1 MSEMKVLHKSL
12 LLACDL
18 FRGKV
23 DSSSYKDYIF
33 SMLLLKYISDVK
45 ASYEYYLINEEY
57 SELLEI
63 VSRVPEDASFYKIY
77 HDAKNHGDYIG
88 ERIDDSLRLI
98 DQAIDSVCQ
107 SRGGYLFES
116 IKFATVNF
124 GAKSERDRMLN
135 ELLDIF
141 ANPEMKFDYTQDGN
155 KKIEVACRYLFEKI
169 ASDSAMRGAE
179 FYTPEGISLLF
190 AELLQPRDGD
200 SICDPTCGSGSL
212 LITLGEKI
220 KKSFRSNNYTLFG
233 QEVNRSIWALA
244 KMNMIMHNEIN
255 SRIEW
260 GDVISNPQL
269 LDTDNRLMQFDVVAS
284 NPPLNIIGWNHDDLV
299 RNDYGRFNLGFPPQS
314 KGDYAFILHMVST
327 LKSATGR
334 MAILVSH
341 GVLFRG
347 GQEESIR
354 KNLISEGLLDAVIGL
369 PDRLLPGTAIPTAIL
384 IFRRDRN
391 NSNVVFIDASD
402 LAKPVKGRNLITN
415 EIVEKVSKCYFER
428 SSVDDFS
435 HVASYDEIQ
444 LNDFNLNISR
454 YVKKHEEQV
463 FVDLEILR
471 QQREEL
477 LSTLHELEREMK
489 GFIDN

>member
-1 MSEMKVLHKSL
+1 
-12 LLACDL
+12 
-18 FRGKV
+18 
-23 DSSSYKDYIF
+23 
-33 SMLLLKYISDVK
+33 
-45 ASYEYYLINEEY
+45 
-57 SELLEI
+57 
-63 VSRVPEDASFYKIY
+63 
-77 HDAKNHGDYIG
+77 
-88 ERIDDSLRLI
+88 
-98 DQAIDSVCQ
+98 
-107 SRGGYLFES
+107 
-116 IKFATVNF
+116 
-124 GAKSERDRMLN
+124 
-135 ELLDIF
+135 
-141 ANPEMKFDYTQDGN
+141 
-155 KKIEVACRYLFEKI
+155 
-169 ASDSAMRGAE
+169 
-179 FYTPEGISLLF
+179 
-190 AELLQPRDGD
+190 
-200 SICDPTCGSGSL
+200 SGSL

-220 KKSFRSNNYTLFG
+220 KKSFRSDNYTLFG

-415 EIVEKVSKCYFER
+415 EIIEKISKCYFER

-463 FVDLEILR
+463 FVDLERLR
-471 QQREEL
+471 HQREEL
-477 LSTLHELEREMK
+477 LSTLHGLEREMK
-489 GFIDN
+489 KYIDN

>member
-1 MSEMKVLHKSL
+1 MSEMKALHKSL

-23 DSSSYKDYIF
+23 DSSSYKDYMF
-33 SMLLLKYISDVK
+33 SMLLLKYISDIK
-45 ASYEYYLINEEY
+45 IGYADDLTNEEY
-57 SELLEI
+57 SELLDI

-77 HDAKNHGDYIG
+77 HEAKNHGDYIG

-107 SRGGYLFES
+107 SRCGYLFES
-116 IKFATVNF
+116 IQFSTVNF
-124 GAKSERDRMLN
+124 GARSERDRMLN
-135 ELLDIF
+135 VLLDIF
-141 ANPEMKFDYTQDGN
+141 ARPEMNFGYTQNGN
-155 KKIEVACRYLFEKI
+155 DKIKVACRYLLEKI
-169 ASDSAMRGAE
+169 TSDSAMRGAE

-190 AELLQPRDGD
+190 AELLQPKDGD

-220 KKSFRSNNYTLFG
+220 KKSVRSNNYILFG
-233 QEVNRSIWALA
+233 QEANRSSWALA
-244 KMNMIMHNEIN
+244 KMNMVMHNEIN

-260 GDVISNPQL
+260 GDVISNPQFL
-269 LDTDNRLMQFDVVAS
+269 EADNRLMKFDVVAS

-299 RNDYGRFNLGFPPQS
+299 YNDYGRFNLGFPPQS

-354 KNLISEGLLDAVIGL
+354 KNLVNKRLLDAVIGL
-369 PDRLLPGTAIPTAIL
+369 PDRLLPGTGVPTAIL
-384 IFRRDRN
+384 IFRRDKN

-402 LAKPVKGRNLITN
+402 LAKPVKGRNLITS
-415 EIVEKVSKCYFER
+415 EIIEKVSKCYFER

-444 LNDFNLNISR
+444 GNDFNLNISR

-463 FVDLEILR
+463 FVDLERLG

-489 GFIDN
+489 DFIDN

>member
-23 DSSSYKDYIF
+23 DSSSYKDYMF

-45 ASYEYYLINEEY
+45 AEYENDLINEEY

-77 HDAKNHGDYIG
+77 HEAKNHGDYIG

-107 SRGGYLFES
+107 SRCGYLFES

-124 GAKSERDRMLN
+124 GVKSERDRMLN
-135 ELLDIF
+135 ELLAIF
-141 ANPEMKFDYTQDGN
+141 ARPEMKFGYTQDDN
-155 KKIEVACRYLFEKI
+155 EKIKVACRYLFEKI

-190 AELLQPRDGD
+190 AELLQPMDGD

-233 QEVNRSIWALA
+233 QEVNRSSWALA

-269 LDTDNRLMQFDVVAS
+269 LDTDNRLMQFDVIAS

-384 IFRRDRN
+384 VFRRDN
-391 NSNVVFIDASD
+391 KNSNVVFIDASD
-402 LAKPVKGRNLITN
+402 LAKPVKGRNLITD
-415 EIVEKVSKCYFER
+415 EIIEKISECYFER
-428 SSVDDFS
+428 NSIGNFS
-435 HVASYDEIQ
+435 HVASFDEIKE
-444 LNDFNLNISR
+444 NDFNLNISR
-454 YVKKHEEQV
+454 YVKKYEEQA
-463 FVDLEILR
+463 FVDLDSLR

-477 LSTLHELEREMK
+477 QSTLHELEREMK

>member
-45 ASYEYYLINEEY
+45 ADYECDLINEEY

-141 ANPEMKFDYTQDGN
+141 ASPEMKFDYTQDGN

-220 KKSFRSNNYTLFG
+220 QKSFRSNNYTLFG

-327 LKSATGR
+327 LKSVTGR

-391 NSNVVFIDASD
+391 NSDVVFIDASD
-402 LAKPVKGRNLITN
+402 LAKPIKGRNLITN
-415 EIVEKVSKCYFER
+415 EIIEKVSKCYFER

>member
-18 FRGKV
+18 FRGKF

-45 ASYEYYLINEEY
+45 ADYEYDLINEEY

-141 ANPEMKFDYTQDGN
+141 ASPEMKFDYTQDGN
-155 KKIEVACRYLFEKI
+155 KKIKVACRYLFEKI

-179 FYTPEGISLLF
+179 FYTPEGVSLLF

-220 KKSFRSNNYTLFG
+220 KKSFRSNKYTLFG

-284 NPPLNIIGWNHDDLV
+284 NPSLNIIGWNHDDLV

-314 KGDYAFILHMVST
+314 KGDYAFILHMIST

-354 KNLISEGLLDAVIGL
+354 KNLISDGLLDAVIGL

-384 IFRRDRN
+384 IFRRNKN

-402 LAKPVKGRNLITN
+402 MAKPVKGRNLITN
-415 EIVEKVSKCYFER
+415 EIIEKVSKCYFER
-428 SSVDDFS
+428 SSIDDFS

-463 FVDLEILR
+463 FVDLERLR

-489 GFIDN
+489 DFIDN

>member
-45 ASYEYYLINEEY
+45 ADYECDLINEEY

-141 ANPEMKFDYTQDGN
+141 ASPEMKFDYTQDGN
-155 KKIEVACRYLFEKI
+155 KKIKVACRYLFEKI

-179 FYTPEGISLLF
+179 FYTPEGVSLLF

-220 KKSFRSNNYTLFG
+220 KKSFRSNKYTLFG

-314 KGDYAFILHMVST
+314 KGDYAFILHMIST

-384 IFRRDRN
+384 IFRRNRN

-402 LAKPVKGRNLITN
+402 MAKPVKGRNLITN
-415 EIVEKVSKCYFER
+415 EIIEKVSKCYFER
-428 SSVDDFS
+428 SSVDNFS

-444 LNDFNLNISR
+444 LNDFNLNLSR

-463 FVDLEILR
+463 FVDLERLR

-489 GFIDN
+489 DFIDN

>member
-45 ASYEYYLINEEY
+45 ADYECDLINEEY

-141 ANPEMKFDYTQDGN
+141 ASPEMKFDYTQDGN
-155 KKIEVACRYLFEKI
+155 KKIKVACRYLFEKI
-169 ASDSAMRGAE
+169 ASDSAMRGAV
-179 FYTPEGISLLF
+179 FYTPEGVSLLF

-220 KKSFRSNNYTLFG
+220 KKSFRSNKYTLFG

-299 RNDYGRFNLGFPPQS
+299 RNDYGRFNLGFPSQS
-314 KGDYAFILHMVST
+314 KGDYAFILHMIST

-384 IFRRDRN
+384 IFRRNRN

-402 LAKPVKGRNLITN
+402 MAKPVKGRNLITN
-415 EIVEKVSKCYFER
+415 EIIEKVSKCYFER
-428 SSVDDFS
+428 SSVDNFS

-444 LNDFNLNISR
+444 LNDFNLNLSR

-463 FVDLEILR
+463 FVDLERLR

-489 GFIDN
+489 DFIDN

>member
-1 MSEMKVLHKSL
+1 MSEMKALHKSL

-45 ASYEYYLINEEY
+45 TDYADDLINEDY

-63 VSRVPEDASFYKIY
+63 VSRVPRNASFYKIY
-77 HDAKNHGDYIG
+77 HEAKNHGDYIG

-107 SRGGYLFES
+107 IRGGYLFES
-116 IKFATVNF
+116 IQFATVNF
-124 GAKSERDRMLN
+124 GARSERDRMLN
-135 ELLDIF
+135 DLLAIF
-141 ANPEMKFDYTQDGN
+141 ARPEMNFGYTQDGN
-155 KKIEVACRYLFEKI
+155 DKIKVACRYLFEKI

-190 AELLQPRDGD
+190 AELLQPKDGD

-220 KKSFRSNNYTLFG
+220 KKSFISNNYTLFG
-233 QEVNRSIWALA
+233 QEVNRSSWALA

-260 GDVISNPQL
+260 GDVISNPLL
-269 LDTDNRLMQFDVVAS
+269 LDTDNRLMKFDVVAS

-299 RNDYGRFNLGFPPQS
+299 HNDYGRFNLGFPPQA

-327 LKSATGR
+327 LKRATGR

-347 GQEESIR
+347 GQEENIR
-354 KNLISEGLLDAVIGL
+354 KNLVSEGLLDAVIGL
-369 PDRLLPGTAIPTAIL
+369 PDRLLPGTGIPTAIL
-384 IFRRDRN
+384 IFRRDKK
-391 NSNVVFIDASD
+391 NSNVLFIDASD
-402 LAKPVKGRNLITN
+402 LAKPVKGRNLITD
-415 EIVEKVSKCYFER
+415 EIIGKVSECYFER
-428 SSVDDFS
+428 SSVGNFS
-435 HVASYDEIQ
+435 HVASFDEIQ
-444 LNDFNLNISR
+444 ENDFNLNISR

-463 FVDLEILR
+463 FIDLDSLR

>member
-45 ASYEYYLINEEY
+45 ADYECDLINEEY

-141 ANPEMKFDYTQDGN
+141 ASPEMKFDYTQDGN
-155 KKIEVACRYLFEKI
+155 KKIKVACRYLFEKI
-169 ASDSAMRGAE
+169 ASDSAMRGAV
-179 FYTPEGISLLF
+179 FYTPEGVSLLF
-190 AELLQPRDGD
+190 AELLQPRYGD

-220 KKSFRSNNYTLFG
+220 KKSFRSNKYTLFG

-299 RNDYGRFNLGFPPQS
+299 RNDYGRFNLGFPSQS
-314 KGDYAFILHMVST
+314 KGDYAFILHMIST

-347 GQEESIR
+347 GQEGSIR
-354 KNLISEGLLDAVIGL
+354 KNLISEGLSDAVIGL

-384 IFRRDRN
+384 IFRRNRN

-402 LAKPVKGRNLITN
+402 MAKPVKGRNLITN
-415 EIVEKVSKCYFER
+415 EIIEKVSKCYFER
-428 SSVDDFS
+428 SSVDNFS

-444 LNDFNLNISR
+444 LNDFNLNLSR

-463 FVDLEILR
+463 FVDLERLR

-489 GFIDN
+489 DFIDN

>member
-1 MSEMKVLHKSL
+1 
-12 LLACDL
+12 
-18 FRGKV
+18 
-23 DSSSYKDYIF
+23 
-33 SMLLLKYISDVK
+33 
-45 ASYEYYLINEEY
+45 
-57 SELLEI
+57 
-63 VSRVPEDASFYKIY
+63 
-77 HDAKNHGDYIG
+77 IG
-88 ERIDDSLRLI
+88 ERIDDSLKLI

-116 IKFATVNF
+116 IQFATVNF
-124 GAKSERDRMLN
+124 GARSERDRMLFN
-135 ELLDIF
+135 LLAIF
-141 ANPEMKFDYTQDGN
+141 ARPEMNFGYTQDGN
-155 KKIEVACRYLFEKI
+155 EKIKVACRYLFEKI
-169 ASDSAMRGAE
+169 ASDSAMRGAD

-190 AELLQPRDGD
+190 AELLQPKDGD

-233 QEVNRSIWALA
+233 QEANRSSWALA
-244 KMNMIMHNEIN
+244 KMNMIIHNEIN

-260 GDVISNPQL
+260 GDVISNPQF

-284 NPPLNIIGWNHDDLV
+284 NPPFNIIGWNHDDLV
-299 RNDYGRFNLGFPPQS
+299 NNDYGRFNLGFPPQS

-354 KNLISEGLLDAVIGL
+354 KNLVSEGLLDAVIGL
-369 PDRLLPGTAIPTAIL
+369 PDRLLLGTGIPSAIL
-384 IFRRDRN
+384 IFRRDKK

-415 EIVEKVSKCYFER
+415 EIIEKVSECYFER
-428 SSVDDFS
+428 SSISNFS
-435 HVASYDEIQ
+435 YVASFDEIQ
-444 LNDFNLNISR
+444 ENDFNLNISR
-454 YVKKHEEQV
+454 YVKKYEEQA
-463 FVDLEILR
+463 FVDLESLR

-489 GFIDN
+489 DFIDN

>member
-45 ASYEYYLINEEY
+45 ADYEYDLINEEY
-57 SELLEI
+57 SGLLEI

-141 ANPEMKFDYTQDGN
+141 ASPEMKFDHTQDGN
-155 KKIEVACRYLFEKI
+155 KNIEVACRYLFEKI

-179 FYTPEGISLLF
+179 FYTPGGISLLF

-260 GDVISNPQL
+260 GDVISNPQF
-269 LDTDNRLMQFDVVAS
+269 LDADNRLMQFDVVAS

-354 KNLISEGLLDAVIGL
+354 KHLISEGLLDAVIGL

-391 NSNVVFIDASD
+391 NSDVVFIDASD
-402 LAKPVKGRNLITN
+402 LAKPVKGRNFITN
-415 EIVEKVSKCYFER
+415 EIIDKVSKCYFER

-489 GFIDN
+489 VFIDN

>member
-45 ASYEYYLINEEY
+45 ADYEYDLINEEY

-135 ELLDIF
+135 ELLDVF
-141 ANPEMKFDYTQDGN
+141 ASPEMKFDYTQDGN

-354 KNLISEGLLDAVIGL
+354 KHLISEGLLDAVIGL

-391 NSNVVFIDASD
+391 NSDVVFIDASD
-402 LAKPVKGRNLITN
+402 LAKPIKGRNLITN
-415 EIVEKVSKCYFER
+415 EIIEKVSKCYFER
-428 SSVDDFS
+428 SNVDDFS

>member
-1 MSEMKVLHKSL
+1 
-12 LLACDL
+12 
-18 FRGKV
+18 
-23 DSSSYKDYIF
+23 
-33 SMLLLKYISDVK
+33 
-45 ASYEYYLINEEY
+45 
-57 SELLEI
+57 LEI

-141 ANPEMKFDYTQDGN
+141 ASPEMKFDYTQDGN
-155 KKIEVACRYLFEKI
+155 KKIKVACRYLFEKI

-179 FYTPEGISLLF
+179 FYTPDGVSLLF

-220 KKSFRSNNYTLFG
+220 KKSFRSDNYTLFG

-415 EIVEKVSKCYFER
+415 EIIEKISKCYFER

-463 FVDLEILR
+463 FVDLERLR
-471 QQREEL
+471 HQREEL
-477 LSTLHELEREMK
+477 LSTLHGLEREMK
-489 GFIDN
+489 KYIDN

>member
-1 MSEMKVLHKSL
+1 MSEMKALHESL

-18 FRGKV
+18 FRGKI

-45 ASYEYYLINEEY
+45 ADYEYDFINEEY
-57 SELLEI
+57 SELLGI

-77 HDAKNHGDYIG
+77 NEAKNHGGYIG
-88 ERIDDSLRLI
+88 ERIDDSLKLI
-98 DQAIDSVCQ
+98 NQAIDSVCQ

-116 IKFATVNF
+116 IQFATVNF
-124 GAKSERDRMLN
+124 GARSERDRMLVN
-135 ELLDIF
+135 LLSIF
-141 ANPEMKFDYTQDGN
+141 ARPEMNFGYARDGN
-155 KKIEVACRYLFEKI
+155 EKIKVACRYLFEKI
-169 ASDSAMRGAE
+169 ASDSAMRGAD

-190 AELLQPRDGD
+190 AELLQPKDGD

-233 QEVNRSIWALA
+233 QEANRSSWALA
-244 KMNMIMHNEIN
+244 KMNMIIHNEIN

-284 NPPLNIIGWNHDDLV
+284 NPPFNIIGWNHDDLV
-299 RNDYGRFNLGFPPQS
+299 HNDYGRFNLGFPPQS

-354 KNLISEGLLDAVIGL
+354 KNLVSEGLLDAVIGL
-369 PDRLLPGTAIPTAIL
+369 PDRLLLGTGIPSAIL
-384 IFRRDRN
+384 IFRRDKK

-415 EIVEKVSKCYFER
+415 EIIEKVSECYFER
-428 SSVDDFS
+428 SSISNFS
-435 HVASYDEIQ
+435 HVASFDEIQ
-444 LNDFNLNISR
+444 ENDFNLNISR
-454 YVKKHEEQV
+454 YVKKHEE
-463 FVDLEILR
+463 FAPVDLKSLR

-477 LSTLHELEREMK
+477 LSTLHELENEMK
-489 GFIDN
+489 YFIDN

>member
-45 ASYEYYLINEEY
+45 ADYEYDLINKEY

-141 ANPEMKFDYTQDGN
+141 ASPEMKFDYTQDGN

-391 NSNVVFIDASD
+391 NSDVVFIDASD
-402 LAKPVKGRNLITN
+402 LAKPIKGRNLITN
-415 EIVEKVSKCYFER
+415 EIIEKVSKCYFER

-471 QQREEL
+471 KQREEL

>member
-23 DSSSYKDYIF
+23 DPSSYKDYIF

-45 ASYEYYLINEEY
+45 ADYEYDLINKEY

-141 ANPEMKFDYTQDGN
+141 ASPEMKFDYTQDGN

-299 RNDYGRFNLGFPPQS
+299 RNDYGRFNLGFPPHS

-391 NSNVVFIDASD
+391 NSDVVFIDASD
-402 LAKPVKGRNLITN
+402 LAKPIKGRNLITN
-415 EIVEKVSKCYFER
+415 EIIEKVSKCYFER

-471 QQREEL
+471 KQREEL

>member
-1 MSEMKVLHKSL
+1 MSEMKMLHKSL

-33 SMLLLKYISDVK
+33 SILLLKYISDVK
-45 ASYEYYLINEEY
+45 SAYECDLINGEY

-141 ANPEMKFDYTQDGN
+141 ASPEMKFDYTQDGN
-155 KKIEVACRYLFEKI
+155 KKIKLACRYLFEKI

-179 FYTPEGISLLF
+179 FYTPDGVSLLF

-220 KKSFRSNNYTLFG
+220 KKSFRSDNYTLFG

-415 EIVEKVSKCYFER
+415 EIIEKISKCYFER

-463 FVDLEILR
+463 FVDLERLR

-477 LSTLHELEREMK
+477 LSTLHGLEREMK
-489 GFIDN
+489 KYIDN

>member
-1 MSEMKVLHKSL
+1 MSEMKALHESL

-18 FRGKV
+18 FRGKI
-23 DSSSYKDYIF
+23 DSSSYKDYMF

-45 ASYEYYLINEEY
+45 ADYEYDFINEEY
-57 SELLEI
+57 SELLGI

-77 HDAKNHGDYIG
+77 NEAKNHGGYIG
-88 ERIDDSLRLI
+88 ERIDDSLKLI
-98 DQAIDSVCQ
+98 NQAIDSVCQ

-116 IKFATVNF
+116 IQFATVNF
-124 GAKSERDRMLN
+124 GARSERDRMLVK
-135 ELLDIF
+135 LLSIF
-141 ANPEMKFDYTQDGN
+141 ARPEMNFGYTQDGN
-155 KKIEVACRYLFEKI
+155 EKIKVACRYLFEKI
-169 ASDSAMRGAE
+169 ASDSAMRGAD

-190 AELLQPRDGD
+190 AELLQPKDGD

-233 QEVNRSIWALA
+233 QEANRSSWALA
-244 KMNMIMHNEIN
+244 KMNMIIHNEIN

-284 NPPLNIIGWNHDDLV
+284 NPPFNIIGWNHNDLV
-299 RNDYGRFNLGFPPQS
+299 HNDYGRFNLGFPPQS

-354 KNLISEGLLDAVIGL
+354 KNLVSEGLLDAVIGL
-369 PDRLLPGTAIPTAIL
+369 PDRLLLGTGIPSAIL
-384 IFRRDRN
+384 IFRRDKK

-415 EIVEKVSKCYFER
+415 EIIEKVSECYFER
-428 SSVDDFS
+428 SSISNFS
-435 HVASYDEIQ
+435 HVASFDEIQ
-444 LNDFNLNISR
+444 ENDFNLNISR
-454 YVKKHEEQV
+454 YVKKHGESAP
-463 FVDLEILR
+463 VDLKSLR

-477 LSTLHELEREMK
+477 LSTLHELENEMK
-489 GFIDN
+489 YFIDN

>member
-1 MSEMKVLHKSL
+1 MSEMKVLHRSL

-45 ASYEYYLINEEY
+45 ADYEYDLINEEY

-141 ANPEMKFDYTQDGN
+141 ASPEMKFDYTQDGN

-391 NSNVVFIDASD
+391 NSDVVFIDASD

-415 EIVEKVSKCYFER
+415 EIIEKVSKCYFER

>member
-1 MSEMKVLHKSL
+1 
-12 LLACDL
+12 
-18 FRGKV
+18 
-23 DSSSYKDYIF
+23 
-33 SMLLLKYISDVK
+33 
-45 ASYEYYLINEEY
+45 
-57 SELLEI
+57 
-63 VSRVPEDASFYKIY
+63 
-77 HDAKNHGDYIG
+77 G

-141 ANPEMKFDYTQDGN
+141 ASPEMKFDYTQDGN
-155 KKIEVACRYLFEKI
+155 KKIKVACRYLFEKI
-169 ASDSAMRGAE
+169 ASDSAMRGSV
-179 FYTPEGISLLF
+179 FYTPEGVSLLF

-220 KKSFRSNNYTLFG
+220 KKSFRSNKYTLFG

-299 RNDYGRFNLGFPPQS
+299 RNDYGRFNLGFPSQS
-314 KGDYAFILHMVST
+314 KGDYAFILHMIST

-384 IFRRDRN
+384 IFRRNRN

-402 LAKPVKGRNLITN
+402 MAKPVKGRNLITN
-415 EIVEKVSKCYFER
+415 EIIEKVSKCYFER
-428 SSVDDFS
+428 SS
-435 HVASYDEIQ
+435 
-444 LNDFNLNISR
+444 
-454 YVKKHEEQV
+454 
-463 FVDLEILR
+463 
-471 QQREEL
+471 
-477 LSTLHELEREMK
+477 
-489 GFIDN
+489 

>member
-45 ASYEYYLINEEY
+45 ADYEYDLINEEN

-141 ANPEMKFDYTQDGN
+141 ASPEMKFDYTQDGN

-391 NSNVVFIDASD
+391 NSDVVFIDASD

-415 EIVEKVSKCYFER
+415 EIIEKVSKCYFER

>member
-1 MSEMKVLHKSL
+1 MSEMKVLQKSL

-45 ASYEYYLINEEY
+45 ADYEYDLINEEY

-141 ANPEMKFDYTQDGN
+141 ASPEMKFDYTQDGN

-391 NSNVVFIDASD
+391 NSDVVFIDASD

-415 EIVEKVSKCYFER
+415 EIIEKVSKCYFER

>member
-45 ASYEYYLINEEY
+45 ADYEYDLINEEY

-141 ANPEMKFDYTQDGN
+141 ASPEMKFDYTQDGN

-212 LITLGEKI
+212 LITLGKKI

-354 KNLISEGLLDAVIGL
+354 KHLISEGLLDAVIGL

-391 NSNVVFIDASD
+391 NSDVVFIDASD
-402 LAKPVKGRNLITN
+402 LAKPIKGRNLITN
-415 EIVEKVSKCYFER
+415 EIIEKVSKCYFER
-428 SSVDDFS
+428 SNVDDFS

-454 YVKKHEEQV
+454 YVKKHEGQV

>member
-1 MSEMKVLHKSL
+1 
-12 LLACDL
+12 
-18 FRGKV
+18 
-23 DSSSYKDYIF
+23 
-33 SMLLLKYISDVK
+33 
-45 ASYEYYLINEEY
+45 

-141 ANPEMKFDYTQDGN
+141 ASPEMKFDYTQDGN
-155 KKIEVACRYLFEKI
+155 KKIKVACRYLFEKI
-169 ASDSAMRGAE
+169 ASDSAMRGSV
-179 FYTPEGISLLF
+179 FYTPEGVSLLF

-220 KKSFRSNNYTLFG
+220 KKSFRSNKYTLFG

-299 RNDYGRFNLGFPPQS
+299 RNDYGRFNLGFPSQS
-314 KGDYAFILHMVST
+314 KGDYAFILHMIST

-384 IFRRDRN
+384 IFRRNRN

-402 LAKPVKGRNLITN
+402 MAKPVKGRNLITN
-415 EIVEKVSKCYFER
+415 EIIEKVSKCYFER
-428 SSVDDFS
+428 SSVDNFS

-444 LNDFNLNISR
+444 LNDFNLNLSR

-463 FVDLEILR
+463 
-471 QQREEL
+471 
-477 LSTLHELEREMK
+477 
-489 GFIDN
+489 

>member
-45 ASYEYYLINEEY
+45 ADYEYDLINEEY

-141 ANPEMKFDYTQDGN
+141 ASPEMKFDYTQDGN

-220 KKSFRSNNYTLFG
+220 KKSFRSNSYTLFG

-391 NSNVVFIDASD
+391 NSDVVFIDASD

-415 EIVEKVSKCYFER
+415 EIIEKVSKCYFER
-428 SSVDDFS
+428 SSIDDFS

>member
-1 MSEMKVLHKSL
+1 MSEMKALHKSL

-18 FRGKV
+18 FRGKI

-45 ASYEYYLINEEY
+45 TDYADDLINEDY

-63 VSRVPEDASFYKIY
+63 VSRVPRSASFYKIY
-77 HDAKNHGDYIG
+77 HEAKNHGDYIG

-98 DQAIDSVCQ
+98 DQAIDSVCK

-116 IKFATVNF
+116 IQFATVNF
-124 GAKSERDRMLN
+124 GARSERDRMLN
-135 ELLDIF
+135 DLLAIF
-141 ANPEMKFDYTQDGN
+141 ARPEMNFGYTQDGN
-155 KKIEVACRYLFEKI
+155 DKIKVACRYLFEKI

-190 AELLQPRDGD
+190 AELLQPKDGD

-220 KKSFRSNNYTLFG
+220 KKSFRNNNYTLFG
-233 QEVNRSIWALA
+233 QEVNRSSWALA

-260 GDVISNPQL
+260 GDVISNPLL
-269 LDTDNRLMQFDVVAS
+269 LDTDNRLMKFDVVAS

-299 RNDYGRFNLGFPPQS
+299 HNDYGRFNLGFPPQA

-327 LKSATGR
+327 LKRATGR

-347 GQEESIR
+347 GQEENIR
-354 KNLISEGLLDAVIGL
+354 KNLVSEGLLDAVIGL
-369 PDRLLPGTAIPTAIL
+369 PDRLLPGTGIPTAIL
-384 IFRRDRN
+384 IFRRDKK
-391 NSNVVFIDASD
+391 NSNVLFIDASD
-402 LAKPVKGRNLITN
+402 LAKPVKGRNLITD
-415 EIVEKVSKCYFER
+415 EIIGKVSECYFER
-428 SSVDDFS
+428 SSVGNFS
-435 HVASYDEIQ
+435 HVASFDEIQ
-444 LNDFNLNISR
+444 ENDFNLNISR
-454 YVKKHEEQV
+454 YVKKHEEQA
-463 FVDLEILR
+463 FIDLDSLR

>member
-45 ASYEYYLINEEY
+45 ADYEYDLINEEY

-141 ANPEMKFDYTQDGN
+141 ASPEMKFDYTQDGN

-212 LITLGEKI
+212 LITLGKKI

-354 KNLISEGLLDAVIGL
+354 KHLISEGLLDAVIGL

-391 NSNVVFIDASD
+391 NSDVVFIDASD
-402 LAKPVKGRNLITN
+402 LAKPIKGRNLITN
-415 EIVEKVSKCYFER
+415 EIIEKVSKCYFER
-428 SSVDDFS
+428 SNVDDFS

>member
-45 ASYEYYLINEEY
+45 ADYEYDLINEEY

-141 ANPEMKFDYTQDGN
+141 ASPEMKFDYTQDGN

-391 NSNVVFIDASD
+391 NSDVVFIDASD

-415 EIVEKVSKCYFER
+415 EIIEKVSKCYFER

-471 QQREEL
+471 LQREEL

>member
-45 ASYEYYLINEEY
+45 ADYEYDLINEEY

-77 HDAKNHGDYIG
+77 HDAKNHGDYIA

-141 ANPEMKFDYTQDGN
+141 ASPEMKFDYTQDGN

-354 KNLISEGLLDAVIGL
+354 KHLISEGLLDAVIGL

-391 NSNVVFIDASD
+391 NSDVVFIDASD
-402 LAKPVKGRNLITN
+402 LAKPIKGRNLITN
-415 EIVEKVSKCYFER
+415 EIIEKVSKCYFER

>member
-45 ASYEYYLINEEY
+45 ADYECDLINEEY

-98 DQAIDSVCQ
+98 GQAIDSVCQ
-107 SRGGYLFES
+107 SRGDYLFES

-141 ANPEMKFDYTQDGN
+141 ASPEMKFDYTQDGN
-155 KKIEVACRYLFEKI
+155 KKIKVACRYLFEKI

-179 FYTPEGISLLF
+179 FYTPEGVSLLF

-220 KKSFRSNNYTLFG
+220 KKSFRSDNYTLFG

-354 KNLISEGLLDAVIGL
+354 KNLINEGLLDAVIGL

-415 EIVEKVSKCYFER
+415 EIIEKVSKCYFER

-463 FVDLEILR
+463 FVDLERLR

-489 GFIDN
+489 DFIDN

>member
-45 ASYEYYLINEEY
+45 ADYEYDLINEEY

-141 ANPEMKFDYTQDGN
+141 ASPEMKFDYTQDGN
-155 KKIEVACRYLFEKI
+155 KKIKVACRYLFEKI

-179 FYTPEGISLLF
+179 FYTPEGVSLLF

-284 NPPLNIIGWNHDDLV
+284 NPPLNIFGWNHDDLV

-334 MAILVSH
+334 MAMLVSH

-415 EIVEKVSKCYFER
+415 EIIEKVSKCYFER

-454 YVKKHEEQV
+454 YVKKHEEEV
-463 FVDLEILR
+463 FVDLERLR

-489 GFIDN
+489 DFIDN

>member
-45 ASYEYYLINEEY
+45 ADYEYDLINEEY

-141 ANPEMKFDYTQDGN
+141 ASPEMKFDYTQDGN

-354 KNLISEGLLDAVIGL
+354 KHLISEGLLDAVIGL

-391 NSNVVFIDASD
+391 NSDVVFIDASD
-402 LAKPVKGRNLITN
+402 LAKPIKGRNLITN
-415 EIVEKVSKCYFER
+415 EIIEKVSKCYFER